1 MKKKFF
7 ALTLVAVMCIS
18 TIAGC
23 ANVGQ
28 SSTEE
33 QKIIESGKE
42 DFDEMVTEKEAEELM
57 ENTNELEEPTSS
69 KTVDLEVVDAT
80 MDNPA
85 KIGEWVETRTY
96 ADAKVPVYFR
106 VTGLTR
112 GDEAQKLV
120 EEHNAKM
127 EGEPIKQV
135 EELMLDDVE
144 YCVIT
149 YEVCFPYDYPD
160 EEGLG
165 RLATRVL
172 NFTVCG
178 SDYEIEEDIGTIEVK
193 DISEEPDE
201 SLSGTRMF
209 TDGKAAFVMKKG
221 CTDYLL
227 WTEYFYE
234 YAGDD
239 LASQNRYIRC
249 E

>member
-1 MKKKFF
+1 MKKKILAMTF
-7 ALTLVAVMCIS
+7 AVAMCMS
-18 TIAGC
+18 TITGC
-23 ANVGQ
+23 ANDAQNVTG
-28 SSTEE
+28 E
-33 QKIIESGKE
+33 QKPAEIAQE
-42 DFDEMVTEKEAEELM
+42 DSDDIVLEEEVDDTV
-57 ENTNELEEPTSS
+57 ENTDEPVESS
-69 KTVDLEVVDAT
+69 ASASVDFTVMDAT

-106 VTGLTR
+106 ITGLIR

-120 EEHNAKM
+120 DEHNAKV
-127 EGEPIKQV
+127 EGDPLKQV
-135 EELMLDDVE
+135 DELMLDDVE

-149 YEVCFPYDYPD
+149 YEVCFPEDYPD

-165 RLATRVL
+165 TLATRVL
-172 NFTVCG
+172 NLTVCG
-178 SDYEIEEDIGTIEVK
+178 SDYDIEEDIGTIEVK

-239 LASQNRYIRC
+239 LTSQNRYVSC